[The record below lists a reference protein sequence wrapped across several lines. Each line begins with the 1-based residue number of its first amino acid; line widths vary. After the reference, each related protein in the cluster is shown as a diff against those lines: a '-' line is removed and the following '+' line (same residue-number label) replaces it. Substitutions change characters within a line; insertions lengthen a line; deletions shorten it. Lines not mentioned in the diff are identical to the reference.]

1 MKKIVFLLGLLVI
14 TIILF
19 FYIKNISSKSILV
32 VESKINSDF
41 EVSNEIFI
49 QKKTKDKAFNFIK
62 SFKDKTKHFDLFDV
76 YLTKKNETYKKLFLT
91 RIQTSKGAIKYF
103 NQFRTDDELL
113 DAIKI
118 GQGKQF
124 YECVRICLSEEKIGK
139 AICSCGIY
147 FLGN

>member
-1 MKKIVFLLGLLVI
+1 MKKGVFVLGPLVI
-14 TIILF
+14 SIILF

-32 VESKINSDF
+32 EESKINGDF
-41 EVSNEIFI
+41 EVSNEIFM
-49 QKKTKDKAFNFIK
+49 QKKTKDKALNFIR
-62 SFKDKTKHFDLFDV
+62 SFKDKTEHFDFFDV
-76 YLTKKNETYKKLFLT
+76 YLTKKNETLNKLFLI
-91 RIQTSKGAIKYF
+91 RIQTSKGSLKYF

-124 YECVRICLSEEKIGK
+124 YECVKICLSEEKIGK
-139 AICSCGIY
+139 GTCSCGVY